1 MINLIEYFQDIIL
14 FFSKFKNLM
23 LNLMLIMFELF
34 LGFRTISAI
43 KGIRIKRGYIYII
56 SHILIMILF
65 YYSLVDLSY
74 MIIIIIAYLVSI
86 GIHLDSIKKIFFL
99 RDIYLECEKL
109 KQFYLENTF
118 YCSVDYDI
126 KLRKQLSKNLLY
138 LIYKD
143 EENRLLLIIFVG
155 IVRKLF
161 IAIALIPFLYYLFQS
176 WLWADVFRL
185 MLEDVG
191 SYIISFI
198 LTINLLIIY
207 LVLHFLLFI
216 LFLISLFPYTFKSL
230 YKYPIYKNSKIHNHE
245 FVNGICR
252 KCGISEHAIEYFKNN
267 SKNDLN
273 YEKFLSLKKEST
285 EKVDRIGGMIVIFM
299 LLYFLGTLFIGVY
312 LMYGK
317 GGSDEAIVNIE
328 VTDPLPDSP
337 YKIFLQSGS
346 ILNGNSMDLF
356 NPTLTVNTG
365 GSITGTLKTQATYF
379 GPSNNIVP
387 FGYTPSWGSRSNSYV
402 TVDDLSVGT
411 TTTNVSI
418 NLNAP
423 ATSGIYFLIFATNA
437 EMNLGWTMSR
447 TNWTTDSKS
456 WNDGKDIA
464 DVTESELV
472 GSLTTGYL
480 ILDMLE
486 GSIYKPTYY
495 GVAYVKIIVE

>member
-1 MINLIEYFQDIIL
+1 MIDLIEYFQDIIL

-23 LNLMLIMFELF
+23 LIMFEIF
-34 LGFRTISAI
+34 LGFRTILAI

-86 GIHLDSIKKIFFL
+86 GIHLDSIKYIFFL
-99 RDIYLECEKL
+99 RDICLECKKL

-126 KLRKQLSKNLLY
+126 KLRQQLSKNLLY

-143 EENRLLLIIFVG
+143 EEDRLLLIIFVG

-161 IAIALIPFLYYLFQS
+161 ITIALIPLVYYLFQS

-216 LFLISLFPYTFKSL
+216 LFLISIFPYTFKSL

-252 KCGISEHAIEYFKNN
+252 KCGISVHAIEYFKDN

-299 LLYFLGTLFIGVY
+299 LLYFLVPLFIGAY
-312 LMYGK
+312 LMY
-317 GGSDEAIVNIE
+317 
-328 VTDPLPDSP
+328 
-337 YKIFLQSGS
+337 
-346 ILNGNSMDLF
+346 
-356 NPTLTVNTG
+356 
-365 GSITGTLKTQATYF
+365 
-379 GPSNNIVP
+379 
-387 FGYTPSWGSRSNSYV
+387 
-402 TVDDLSVGT
+402 
-411 TTTNVSI
+411 
-418 NLNAP
+418 
-423 ATSGIYFLIFATNA
+423 
-437 EMNLGWTMSR
+437 
-447 TNWTTDSKS
+447 
-456 WNDGKDIA
+456 
-464 DVTESELV
+464 
-472 GSLTTGYL
+472 
-480 ILDMLE
+480 
-486 GSIYKPTYY
+486 
-495 GVAYVKIIVE
+495 VK

>member
-14 FFSKFKNLM
+14 FISKFKNLM
-23 LNLMLIMFELF
+23 LIMFEIF

-65 YYSLVDLSY
+65 YYSLVDVSY
-74 MIIIIIAYLVSI
+74 MIIIIIVYLISI
-86 GIHLDSIKKIFFL
+86 GIHLDTIKNLFFL
-99 RDIYLECEKL
+99 RDIYLECKKL

-126 KLRKQLSKNLLY
+126 KLRQQLSKNLLY

-143 EENRLLLIIFVG
+143 EENRLLIIIFVR

-161 IAIALIPFLYYLFQS
+161 IAIALIPFVYYLFQS

-207 LVLHFLLFI
+207 LLLHFLLFI

-245 FVNGICR
+245 FVNGICS
-252 KCGISEHAIEYFKNN
+252 KCGISVHAIEYSKNN

-273 YEKFLSLKKEST
+273 YEKFLSLKKELT
-285 EKVDRIGGMIVIFM
+285 EKVDRIGGMILIFM
-299 LLYFLGTLFIGVY
+299 LLYFLGALFIGVY
-312 LMYGK
+312 LMYEK
-317 GGSDEAIVNIE
+317 HEALVSIG
-328 VTDPLPDSP
+328 VTDPALGKPI
-337 YKIFLQSGS
+337 KIFLQSGS
-346 ILNGNSMDLF
+346 SLNDISIDSS
-356 NPTLTVNTG
+356 NPVLSVSTGVNV
-365 GSITGTLKTQATYF
+365 SGTLQIEVQRTRSSP
-379 GPSNNIVP
+379 GNIVP
-387 FGYTPSWGSRSNSYV
+387 VGYTKSWGPHSSSYTLV
-402 TVDDLSVGT
+402 ASSTPGGT
-411 TTTNVSI
+411 GYYRVHVNFI
-418 NLNAP
+418 AP
-423 ATSGIYFLIFATNA
+423 STPGTYYLIFSSRP
-437 EMNLGWTMSR
+437 EMNLGWVMSQ
-447 TNWTTDSKS
+447 TNWTMGCMS
-456 WNDGKDIA
+456 WNDGYDIA
-464 DVTESELV
+464 DVTEPELV
-472 GSLTTGYL
+472 DSLSIGFL

-486 GSIYKPTYY
+486 GELYKPTYY
-495 GVAYVKIIVE
+495 GIAYVKIIVE

>member
-14 FFSKFKNLM
+14 FISKSK
-23 LNLMLIMFELF
+23 NLMLIMFEIF

-43 KGIRIKRGYIYII
+43 KDIWIKRGYIYII

-65 YYSLVDLSY
+65 YYSLIDLSY
-74 MIIIIIAYLVSI
+74 MIIIIIAYLISI
-86 GIHLDSIKKIFFL
+86 GIHLDTLKNIFFL
-99 RDIYLECEKL
+99 RDIYLECKKL

-118 YCSVDYDI
+118 YCSIDYDI
-126 KLRKQLSKNLLY
+126 KLRQQLSKKLLY

-143 EENRLLLIIFVG
+143 EENRLLLIIFVR

-161 IAIALIPFLYYLFQS
+161 IVIALIPFVIYLFQS
-176 WLWADVFRL
+176 WHWAEYFKSI
-185 MLEDVG
+185 LEETG
-191 SYIISFI
+191 SPIISFI
-198 LTINLLIIY
+198 WIINMQILFVMI
-207 LVLHFLLFI
+207 HFLLFV
-216 LFLISLFPYTFKSL
+216 LFVIILFPYTFKSL

-245 FVNGICR
+245 FVNGICS
-252 KCGISEHAIEYFKNN
+252 KCGISVHAIEYFKNN

-273 YEKFLSLKKEST
+273 YEKFLSLKKELT

-299 LLYFLGTLFIGVY
+299 LLYFLGTLFIGAY

-328 VTDPLPDSP
+328 VTDSLPDSP

-346 ILNGNSMDLF
+346 ILNGNSIDLS

-365 GSITGTLKTQATYF
+365 GSITGILKTQATYF

-387 FGYTPSWGSRSNSYV
+387 FGYTPSWGSHSSSYV

-418 NLNAP
+418 NLNTP

-456 WNDGKDIA
+456 WNDGKDIV

-495 GVAYVKIIVE
+495 GIAYVKIIVE